1 MKSDNNDQTKLLDLL
16 DIEAQNLKTS
26 LEMFDLVKEISEE
39 YSQYIKKYKEYTS
52 QYLEKISKLSLKEI
66 KNKNINITPIFS
78 ILNKVPQLIE
88 LQVEGLKKF
97 IDSFDI
103 VLKQLEEIL
112 NKEMNSLE
120 DPKKSFEENKK
131 KYKNNQV
138 NNEKLK
144 SSLFSLEKKLIK
156 YQLSKNEKEIEN
168 LNLCINETKNIEKKY
183 LNINKDEEN
192 YHQVFQEEVLY
203 SIDKIKLHIKTILE
217 NLNNN
222 VIFFLGFFY
231 ECYSPTVKYIQ
242 EEIEKNQKDP
252 LNTQKFVNDNLSI
265 KIFELN
271 EFPSDKYNIKMLD
284 KLDLDILLYNDDIE
298 DIEIKDDALKKNF
311 IFKTKKNNNKNDDDN
326 ISKLNIIDVLE
337 IIKKLYFN
345 FKMINRDKYD
355 INIEEEKIEVKNL
368 VDKFLLMKITKNKK
382 NAIEENISDNEKQKL
397 FLLIEKKENIIIFL
411 RRLNKIRTYGNFEY
425 QKNIFDDIVKIFFKI
440 LDIIQIEKDIFSFQ
454 LSIILSQT
462 FYFVE
467 GKEKIYIYK
476 YTKSHNIYQS
486 EEMWRNSIEYFINKE
501 KEKYNEIISNKR
513 NKGTKN
519 AFNEMIFSQ
528 LMTILNNMLEF
539 GFNIYKTEEII
550 IENMNKY
557 NINENL
563 KNIIITIIENKKNKN
578 MNKEKESIIKE
589 KNVNDSEKNIKK
601 EKNNDINEEKF
612 MKEDKNYPLE
622 T

>member
-1 MKSDNNDQTKLLDLL
+1 
-16 DIEAQNLKTS
+16 
-26 LEMFDLVKEISEE
+26 
-39 YSQYIKKYKEYTS
+39 
-52 QYLEKISKLSLKEI
+52 
-66 KNKNINITPIFS
+66 
-78 ILNKVPQLIE
+78 
-88 LQVEGLKKF
+88 
-97 IDSFDI
+97 
-103 VLKQLEEIL
+103 
-112 NKEMNSLE
+112 
-120 DPKKSFEENKK
+120 
-131 KYKNNQV
+131 
-138 NNEKLK
+138 
-144 SSLFSLEKKLIK
+144 
-156 YQLSKNEKEIEN
+156 
-168 LNLCINETKNIEKKY
+168 
-183 LNINKDEEN
+183 
-192 YHQVFQEEVLY
+192 
-203 SIDKIKLHIKTILE
+203 
-217 NLNNN
+217 
-222 VIFFLGFFY
+222 
-231 ECYSPTVKYIQ
+231 
-242 EEIEKNQKDP
+242 
-252 LNTQKFVNDNLSI
+252 
-265 KIFELN
+265 
-271 EFPSDKYNIKMLD
+271 
-284 KLDLDILLYNDDIE
+284 
-298 DIEIKDDALKKNF
+298 
-311 IFKTKKNNNKNDDDN
+311 
-326 ISKLNIIDVLE
+326 
-337 IIKKLYFN
+337 
-345 FKMINRDKYD
+345 MINRDKYD

-501 KEKYNEIISNKR
+501 KEKYNDIINNKR

-539 GFNIYKTEEII
+539 GFNIYKSEEII

>member
-1 MKSDNNDQTKLLDLL
+1 MKSDNNDQTKLL

-78 ILNKVPQLIE
+78 ILNQVPQVIE

-368 VDKFLLMKITKNKK
+368 VDKFLLMKMLKNKK
-382 NAIEENISDNEKQKL
+382 NIIEENISDNEKQKL
-397 FLLIEKKENIIIFL
+397 FLLIEKKENLIIFL

-601 EKNNDINEEKF
+601 EKNNDLNEEKF